1 MMEEI
6 CVTNNNPC
14 NDSGITIANFLA
26 GKNVFITGGSG
37 FLGTVLI
44 ERLLSATP
52 DIGNIY
58 VLIRA
63 KRGHTP
69 ENRIERLLSKTVS
82 FFEISLISHKR
93 PSSSYF
99 LRGKEED

>member
-1 MMEEI
+1 MMEEV
-6 CVTNNNPC
+6 CLTSNNHG
-14 NDSGITIANFLA
+14 NDHSNDRGISIAKFLA
-26 GKNVFITGGSG
+26 GKNVFITGGTG

-44 ERLLSATP
+44 ERILSATP

-69 ENRIERLLSKTVS
+69 ENRIERLLSKAVS
-82 FFEISLISHKR
+82 FIEF
-93 PSSSYF
+93 Y
-99 LRGKEED
+99 